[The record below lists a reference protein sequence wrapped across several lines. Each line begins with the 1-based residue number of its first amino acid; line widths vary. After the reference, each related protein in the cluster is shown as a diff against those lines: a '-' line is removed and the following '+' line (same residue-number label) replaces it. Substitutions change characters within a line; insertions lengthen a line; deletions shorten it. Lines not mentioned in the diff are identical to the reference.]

1 MITLFHIIGLMIF
14 KYAINYKYDSWLGLA
29 KNYWVPYKKMF
40 INYIIYDSLTN
51 AMRPGWLDIL

>member
-29 KNYWVPYKKMF
+29 KNYWVPYKKNQT
-40 INYIIYDSLTN
+40 INVHKLYYL
-51 AMRPGWLDIL
+51 